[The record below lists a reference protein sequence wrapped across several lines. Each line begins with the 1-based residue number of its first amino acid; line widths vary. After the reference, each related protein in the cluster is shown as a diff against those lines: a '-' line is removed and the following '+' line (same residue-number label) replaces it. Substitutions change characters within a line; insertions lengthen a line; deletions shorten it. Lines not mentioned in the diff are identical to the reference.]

1 MGDGKNLKRIIAEKG
16 TNIRQLAFA
25 TGICPTTLYSIV
37 SKDSEIRLDFA
48 VLIAE
53 ELGIKVEEICHY
65 HGYPIPENFKRN
77 NIGLEAYRQ
86 MVLRYYGNIIGPMIE
101 LYGLDRMWEVDELL
115 RYFYQL
121 DDIARKDTIKMV
133 RGMLEYHTDPERKME
148 LMAFKKRSYRWKE
161 IKGGL

>member
-37 SKDSEIRLDFA
+37 SKDGEIRLDFA

-53 ELGIKVEEICHY
+53 ELGIRVEEICHY
-65 HGYPIPENFKRN
+65 HGYPIPESFNRN
-77 NIGLEAYRQ
+77 NIGPEAYRQ
-86 MVLRYYGNIIGPMIE
+86 MVLRYYNNIIGPMIE
-101 LYGLDRMWEVDELL
+101 LYGLDRMWEIDELL

-133 RGMLEYHTDPERKME
+133 KGMLEYHTDPERKME
-148 LMAFKKRSYRWKE
+148 LEAFKKRSFRWKE